1 MRIDP
6 VVVLTDELHAIE
18 LALSRASQVYSH
30 SGKAQDGEVVNTLLA
45 RTKRLFAEIM
55 ETVPSSALGA
65 AGLVELAAQRMP
77 FSHARHA
84 ARMHNIA
91 GRLAAGCRDHSDLV
105 WLRAMQAALL
115 EGIGARE
122 GSKTAQLLG
131 LAIQGACRPVMVFR
145 SVAPVTGPAGWRE
158 TLAMR

>member
-18 LALSRASQVYSH
+18 LALSRASRAYSQ
-30 SGKAQDGEVVNTLLA
+30 SGKREDGEVVNTLLA
-45 RTKRLFAEIM
+45 RTRRLFAEIM
-55 ETVPSSALGA
+55 ETVPSSAIGA
-65 AGLVELAAQRMP
+65 AGLVALAAQRLP

-84 ARMHNIA
+84 ARLHNIA
-91 GRLAAGCRDHSDLV
+91 DRLAAGHRNKDDLI

-115 EGIGARE
+115 EGIGAKE
-122 GSKTAQLLG
+122 GGKTAQLLG

-145 SVAPVTGPAGWRE
+145 SVKPVSGPAGWRE
-158 TLAMR
+158 TLAAY